1 MSDFRNIIKK
11 ELGHLFQ
18 QDELEEEEGQKRTEI
33 VPPRLT
39 HFNQELTS
47 QAFEKVEIPLLKV
60 ENKLQAP
67 NTEKSI
73 QK

>member
-39 HFNQELTS
+39 HFNQE
-47 QAFEKVEIPLLKV
+47 
-60 ENKLQAP
+60 
-67 NTEKSI
+67 
-73 QK
+73 